1 MLTVLV
7 RRFFYSNV
15 SQECQSF
22 SSIFSKFKD
31 IGHGGGVGIRTP
43 YKTTSL
49 SSKAPPNN
57 NAKYLLSLCG
67 RAYRPRPLVF
77 KGGFSPPRF
86 PTLIRGKGV
95 NLCQPQRCFR
105 TSSRRDAIPPFV
117 VMVLGRLAKVVAML
131 FGRTVRRW
139 WQKLPPEEK
148 AVYAKKVRRNRYLIS
163 GFLGATAFGSYVY
176 YDSHVQETPFTNRKR
191 FLAFTNAQI
200 FEMAKLELETL
211 LQLNEGRIIP
221 ARQGS
226 AVYRRIVRVAQHLLN
241 ANQDLP
247 QIYDMEWTVTV
258 VEDDTQMNAFVLPCG
273 SIFVFSGLLKL
284 CDSDDQLGIILGH
297 EMAHAVMGH
306 GAEKASFM
314 HFMDLMFIIPLAA
327 LWALLPS
334 DITAAIAHWI
344 TSTMSDI
351 LMDLPHSRFIEEE
364 ADEVGLVLAAKACFD
379 IREAPV
385 VWAKMGLL
393 GKDDISI
400 EWLSTHPSHERRQA
414 QLEEMLPD
422 AISVREK
429 CQCPK
434 LPPVDPRLKITA
446 FQNLAKIST
455 QQRRDN
461 LLVPLKVDS
470 KLH

>member
-1 MLTVLV
+1 MWTVLL
-7 RRFFYSNV
+7 RK
-15 SQECQSF
+15 F
-22 SSIFSKFKD
+22 SSPNVTPDCHSFRNLFARFKD
-31 IGHGGGVGIRTP
+31 VTNGGARRNFQ
-43 YKTTSL
+43 TS
-49 SSKAPPNN
+49 SPS
-57 NAKYLLSLCG
+57 NAKLEYFVRYCG
-67 RAYRPRPLVF
+67 RPCRPLVF
-77 KGGFSPPRF
+77 KDAFNPSRF
-86 PTLIRGKGV
+86 PVLVRGKGV

-105 TSSRRDAIPPFV
+105 TTPRRDALPPFV
-117 VMVLGRLAKVVAML
+117 VMLLGRLAKLVAML
-131 FGRTVRRW
+131 LGRTVRRW
-139 WQKLPPEEK
+139 WQKLPPEGR
-148 AVYAKKVRRNRYLIS
+148 AVYAKKVRRNRYIIS
-163 GFLGATAFGSYVY
+163 GLLGATAFGSYVY

-226 AVYRRIVRVAQHLLN
+226 AVYRRIVRVAQQLLN
-241 ANQDLP
+241 ANQDLS
-247 QIYDMEWTVTV
+247 QIHDLEWTVTV
-258 VEDDTQMNAFVLPCG
+258 VEDDSQMNAFVLPCG

-306 GAEKASFM
+306 GAEKASFV

-327 LWALLPS
+327 LWALLPT
-334 DITAAIAHWI
+334 DITAAVAHWI
-344 TSTMSDI
+344 TSKTSEI

-400 EWLSTHPSHERRQA
+400 EWLSTIRAMKDGKHSWRKCYRMQYWSERSASVQDFH
-414 QLEEMLPD
+414 LWTPD
-422 AISVREK
+422 
-429 CQCPK
+429 
-434 LPPVDPRLKITA
+434 
-446 FQNLAKIST
+446 
-455 QQRRDN
+455 
-461 LLVPLKVDS
+461 
-470 KLH
+470 